1 MKRADVAHIVRAAQA
16 LTKERE
22 FVLIGSQAAHLSLER
37 MPQIMEQS
45 GELDI
50 YPLRRPALADLID
63 GAIGE
68 GSMFHETYGYYAQ
81 GVGPE
86 TAKLPAGWQERAVRI
101 SSPDMDKAIAIA
113 PEIHDIC
120 ASKAVADRPKDRDY
134 IAAAIAAK
142 IVDPRTLLRRID
154 MIEGVAP
161 EVITLAK
168 GWISAPDRQ
177 GQAER

>member
-1 MKRADVAHIVRAAQA
+1 
-16 LTKERE
+16 
-22 FVLIGSQAAHLSLER
+22 

-50 YPLRRPALADLID
+50 FPLRKPALADLID

-68 GSMFHETYGYYAQ
+68 GSVFHETYGYYAQ

-86 TAKLPAGWQERAVRI
+86 TAKLPAGWQERAVHM
-101 SSPDMDKAIAIA
+101 SSPDMNKAIAIA

-120 ASKAVADRPKDRDY
+120 ASKAIANRPKDRDY

-142 IVDPRTLLRRID
+142 IVDPSTLLSRID

-161 EVITLAK
+161 EVIKVAK
-168 GWISAPDRQ
+168 GWISPPDRRA
-177 GQAER
+177 QAER